1 MPFGR
6 NQEKQTDPIVSAV
19 SAQYQPWSRSI
30 IMTLKTV
37 ITGTGRY
44 VPPRVVTN
52 DDLSQWMETSDEWIR
67 QRTGIE
73 KRHWVD
79 EDAPVGPSD
88 LGLEASQI
96 ALNRAGWSPADIDLI
111 IFATLSPDI
120 FFPGPGCL
128 LQHKLGLSATPA
140 LDIRQQCTGFIYG
153 LATADAYI
161 RSGMATKILLVGAE
175 VHSTGLDISTEGRDV
190 SVIFG
195 DGAAAVCLEAVDSD
209 QDVGVLASVLHA
221 KGSMAESLKT
231 EAPASREWPRLTAKM
246 MEERRHFPHMDGKA
260 IFKEALRRLPEVT
273 KEALDQAGL
282 TTEDIDLYIPH
293 QANMRINQFYQQMM
307 KLPEEKVFHNIQRY
321 GNTTAATIPL
331 ALDEALEMGLI
342 GKGSTVLF
350 LGLGSGV
357 TWGANIHRFP
367 DKPSLASRPD
377 DDHRRRAHEIVSAKM
392 PRTRSRR

>member
-1 MPFGR
+1 
-6 NQEKQTDPIVSAV
+6 
-19 SAQYQPWSRSI
+19 
-30 IMTLKTV
+30 MTKKAV

-73 KRHWVD
+73 QRHWID
-79 EDAPVGPSD
+79 EKAPVGASD
-88 LGLEASQI
+88 LGLEASKI
-96 ALNRAGWSPADIDLI
+96 ALNRAGWAPEDIDLI
-111 IFATLSPDI
+111 IFATLSPDL
-120 FFPGPGCL
+120 FFPGSGCL

-161 RSGMATKILLVGAE
+161 RSGMAGKILLVGAE
-175 VHSTGLDISTEGRDV
+175 VHSTGLDLSTEGRDV

-195 DGAAAVCLEAVDSD
+195 DGAAAVCVEAVESD

-231 EAPASREWPRLTAKM
+231 EAPASREWPRLTLKM

-260 IFKEALRRLPEVT
+260 IFKEAVRRLPEVT

-282 TTEDIDLYIPH
+282 TMDDIDLYIPH

-331 ALDEALEMGLI
+331 ALDEALEMGVI

-367 DKPSLASRPD
+367 G
-377 DDHRRRAHEIVSAKM
+377 
-392 PRTRSRR
+392 